1 MNNKLMNPD
10 ILHIFCNDSPWY
22 KQGVHKVTLK
32 DRNPQGCYRCYQVLV
47 PPPPKQGISGV
58 VLTKSNMSYHKA
70 IRVTNPTYFY
80 WAMPERTCKIMI
92 AIKSTLHSMH
102 LRTFFFPG
110 TSIQLEKI
118 STCVI

>member
-1 MNNKLMNPD
+1 MNPD

-92 AIKSTLHSMH
+92 ANLKKRLSIASSNI
-102 LRTFFFPG
+102 FFPG
-110 TSIQLEKI
+110 TSIQLEKNI
-118 STCVI
+118 DMCF